1 MLLIWKH
8 MTTLCQQ
15 LQISHY
21 RLFLEYQGLCQVW
34 QSKQL
39 CRSITPC
46 AAAWFVLRK
55 FTKLYFLFATAN
67 DLAQAKVF
75 RCGGGKIDDQICKL
89 LLAFME
95 HSGFHKSCK
104 IHKYVPLFNHLNSV
118 GAHLEV
124 SWKGFVGPLKAASNQ
139 ISPWLIRQ
147 RIPAYKA

>member
-46 AAAWFVLRK
+46 AAAWFVLCK

-67 DLAQAKVF
+67 DLA
-75 RCGGGKIDDQICKL
+75 RDQFCKL

-104 IHKYVPLFNHLNSV
+104 IHKYIPLFNHLNSV

-124 SWKGFVGPLKAASNQ
+124 SCKGFVGPLQALCQGPAALNQ
-139 ISPWLIRQ
+139 ISPSSIGQ
-147 RIPAYKA
+147 RIPHKA